1 MHTVASILWR
11 RLDAPGHDACRLQ
24 RNASAWQ
31 LDGAAVFRLEHGRI
45 GQLQYRVQCDLHWH
59 TQWGTVRGWLGGGT
73 VDLAIARDVRGH
85 WKLNGRPVADVS
97 HCIDL
102 DLGFTRATNLLQL
115 RRLRLAVGEGPTPR
129 PPGSTSTAAA
139 RSASSC
145 SATRAPPTMP
155 TPTKRSASVMR
166 RRCVRSVRASCA
178 TIRGSG
184 PQRPERSLQLRAS
197 PPSGSRFRFRS
208 APIACAQAAHGPDVV
223 RG

>member
-59 TQWGTVRGWLGGGT
+59 TQRGTVRGWLGGGT

-102 DLGFTRATNLLQL
+102 DLGFTPATNLLQL
-115 RRLRLAVGEGPTPR
+115 RRLRLAVGEGAGRPGRLGRPR
-129 PPGSTSTAAA
+129 RRRHAQRAHAAL
-139 RSASSC
+139 
-145 SATRAPPTMP
+145 RAH
-155 TPTKRSASVMR
+155 R
-166 RRCVRSVRASCA
+166 RRC
-178 TIRGSG
+178 
-184 PQRPERSLQLRAS
+184 LRL
-197 PPSGSRFRFRS
+197 PSEALRLCGDAVCDR
-208 APIACAQAAHGPDVV
+208 
-223 RG
+223 

>member
-59 TQWGTVRGWLGGGT
+59 TQRGTVRGWLGGGT

-102 DLGFTRATNLLQL
+102 DLGFTPATNLLQL
-115 RRLRLAVGEGPTPR
+115 RRLRLAVGEGADAP
-129 PPGSTSTAAA
+129 AA
-139 RSASSC
+139 
-145 SATRAPPTMP
+145 PTMP

-166 RRCVRSVRASCA
+166 RRCVRPVRASCA

-184 PQRPERSLQLRAS
+184 PQRPERSLQLPAS
-197 PPSGSRFRFRS
+197 PPPAVPDSVFGPRRS
-208 APIACAQAAHGPDVV
+208 CAPKLPTA
-223 RG
+223 RM

>member
-59 TQWGTVRGWLGGGT
+59 TQRGTVRGWLGGGT

-102 DLGFTRATNLLQL
+102 DLGFTPATNLLQL
-115 RRLRLAVGEGPTPR
+115 RRLRLAVGEGADAPAAWVDLDGGGTLSELMQR
-129 PPGSTSTAAA
+129 YARTADDAYAYQAKRFGYAA
-139 RSASSC
+139 VQRYARTADDAYAYQAKRFGYA
-145 SATRAPPTMP
+145 ATL
-155 TPTKRSASVMR
+155 
-166 RRCVRSVRASCA
+166 CA
-178 TIRGSG
+178 TGEG
-184 PQRPERSLQLRAS
+184 
-197 PPSGSRFRFRS
+197 F
-208 APIACAQAAHGPDVV
+208 V
-223 RG
+223 RDYPGLWTAEA